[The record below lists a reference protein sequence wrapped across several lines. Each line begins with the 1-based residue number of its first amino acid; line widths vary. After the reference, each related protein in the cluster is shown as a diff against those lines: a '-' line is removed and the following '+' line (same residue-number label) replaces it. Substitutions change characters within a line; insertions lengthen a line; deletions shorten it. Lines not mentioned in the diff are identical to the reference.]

1 MRRFSDVVLRCVLWL
16 RFFKLLSAFAFV
28 AGTIGALVPGVDH
41 AMRKR
46 FVFAIAAPGFGA
58 TWALGFILVSVS
70 GHSVMAPWVLLSL
83 VSSMVVLQ
91 VLLYLA
97 GREGR
102 GGIKSRGIAL
112 FCLIAT
118 IALMVWRPA

>member
-1 MRRFSDVVLRCVLWL
+1 MVWI

-28 AGTIGALVPGVDH
+28 AGSVGALVPGVEH

-58 TWALGFILVSVS
+58 TWALGFILVSLT
-70 GHSVMAPWVLLSL
+70 GHSVMAPWVILSL
-83 VSSMVVLQ
+83 VTSMVVLQ

-97 GREGR
+97 GKEGR
-102 GGIKSRGIAL
+102 GGPKSRGIAV
-112 FCLIAT
+112 FCLVAT
-118 IALMVWRPA
+118 IALMVWRPS

>member
-1 MRRFSDVVLRCVLWL
+1 MRRFTDVIRHRVIWL

-28 AGTIGALVPGVDH
+28 AGSLGALVPGLDH

-58 TWALGFILVSVS
+58 TWALGFILVSLS
-70 GHSVMAPWVLLSL
+70 GHSVMAPWVILSL
-83 VSSMVVLQ
+83 VTSMVVLQ

-102 GGIKSRGIAL
+102 GGPKSRGIAL

>member
-1 MRRFSDVVLRCVLWL
+1 MLWL

-28 AGTIGALVPGVDH
+28 AGTIGAIVPGVGY

-58 TWALGFILVSVS
+58 TWALGFILVSLA
-70 GHSVMAPWVLLSL
+70 GHSVLAPWVLLSL
-83 VSSMVVLQ
+83 VTSMVVLQ

-97 GREGR
+97 GREDR

-112 FCLIAT
+112 FCLVAT
-118 IALMVWRPA
+118 LALMVWRPA